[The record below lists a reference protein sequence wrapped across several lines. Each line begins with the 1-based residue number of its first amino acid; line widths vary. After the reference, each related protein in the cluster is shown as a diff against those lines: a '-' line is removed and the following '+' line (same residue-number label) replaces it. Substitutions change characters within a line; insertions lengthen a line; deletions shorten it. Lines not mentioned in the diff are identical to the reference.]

1 MIYENTGRK
10 ELFMLK
16 RVLILLSALSMLLI
30 VGCSK
35 APEAEM
41 QSAETAFQGLTTAE
55 ADQYAPE
62 AYRTAM
68 DTLQAAQEAK
78 AEQDGKFA
86 LFRKYGKSKA
96 LFISA
101 QQLATNAASEAA
113 AAKERTRVEV
123 EGMLAQMTTSIDAT
137 TTALAK
143 APKGKGSAAD
153 IELMKS
159 ELAAVNTSFAD
170 AQTNY
175 NEGKYLVA
183 KTKLEVIGQQ
193 LQKIMSDIEAAKA
206 KKAGR

>member
-1 MIYENTGRK
+1 
-10 ELFMLK
+10 MLK
-16 RVLILLSALSMLLI
+16 RVLILLGALSMLLI

-41 QSAETAFQGLTTAE
+41 QSADTAFQALTAAE

-62 AYRTAM
+62 AYRMAM

-96 LFISA
+96 LFVTA
-101 QQLATNAASEAA
+101 QQLAANAQSEAE
-113 AAKERTRVEV
+113 AAKERTRIEV
-123 EGMLAQMTTSIDAT
+123 EGLLAQTTANIEAT

-170 AQTNY
+170 AQTNF

-193 LQKIMSDIEAAKA
+193 LSKIMSDIEAAKA